1 MTSPGSK
8 DAAASAV
15 GGPEPTAGLT
25 GATPLR
31 LPPGGACRLQQG
43 KVDLYAELLD
53 GDGAILRREQ
63 LFDLDAGALL
73 YDLPTLPGLRWIV
86 LGRGPT
92 QLQPVA
98 VATLTP
104 SQVQPWLAGLCGV
117 LERTFRGVGLM
128 QHHLSAGGAPFEAA
142 AGEHVSSSAGI
153 TWARFEGSPLRYLDD
168 LALVPG
174 GGSVYFP
181 LSPGTWLTP
190 TATVEVEPL
199 ALDEPR
205 LVTALPQAMEHFHR
219 VVVELV
225 KESWV
230 AAFQQE
236 QHRLSRRQHL
246 TQRERLAVLSRF
258 STVIDG
264 GGEWDLD
271 AGASPLVR
279 VCQHIG
285 RQLGVQVR
293 PPALSPDRRQ
303 GVAAQVE
310 AISRRSRLRARQV
323 VLRDGW
329 WRREMRPMLAFR
341 RDSGKPVAL
350 LPWRGG
356 QAVWDPAKAVCMADQ
371 GGQRLR
377 KIDAGQA
384 QDIAP
389 LAYSFFRVLPDRP
402 LRTADLLAFAMRFC
416 RRDLAMAL
424 LCSLCGVAMALLV
437 PIATGWIVDI
447 TIPGHQ
453 TSQLFSIALALLIA
467 TFAIFSLK
475 ICEDIALLRFEGR
488 LAETLQPAILD
499 RLLRLPN
506 TFFRR
511 YSAGDLAERVQA
523 IETVETRL
531 SEGLMSSLLS
541 GCLSLINF
549 ALLVYISPK
558 AAMVAALLLLV
569 LMIGFLLTAHRQKA
583 FWLRIHR
590 LEGRLASMILQ
601 MMHGMQR
608 VRLAGSEDRM
618 FVRWGNLSMK
628 FRDVLNACYNSEM
641 LFGVFSKSFQVLC
654 FAILFAVMAPI
665 AREGLSTGR
674 FLAFIAAFTMV
685 LTGLAEMARVVI
697 SSMEVV
703 PAFERLH
710 PLLDS
715 VPESEMERAHPGVLS
730 GRLEVHQLTFRYG
743 EGMPWVLQGLCLQAR
758 AGESIAIVGPSGCGK
773 STLLRLILGFEHA
786 TAGSIYFDGK
796 DVAGLDLRE
805 VRHQIGVVLQNDQLM
820 EASLFQNIR
829 GDKDISMD
837 EAWRAAEMSGIA
849 DDIRAMPLGM
859 HTVVSAR
866 GADLSGGQVQRLLIA
881 RALASRPRILLLDEA
896 TSALDNLTQSLV
908 TDSLDH
914 LRVTR
919 ITIAHRLSTVRKADR
934 IFVIRRGQVVEEG
947 TYQSLMDKPA
957 FFAELVQRQLH

>member
-1 MTSPGSK
+1 MSSQHVE
-8 DAAASAV
+8 AADTAS
-15 GGPEPTAGLT
+15 GPPTAAGELS
-25 GATPLR
+25 GAAPLP
-31 LPPGGACRLQQG
+31 LPSGGACRLLEG
-43 KVDLYAELLD
+43 RVDLYAELLD
-53 GDGAILRREQ
+53 SDGAILRREH
-63 LFDLDAGALL
+63 LFELDAGAIL
-73 YDLPTLPGLRWIV
+73 YDLPTLPGLRWIA
-86 LGRGPT
+86 LGRGAT
-92 QLQPVA
+92 RLEAVA
-98 VATLTP
+98 VASLTP
-104 SQVQPWLAGLCGV
+104 SQVEPWLAGLCAV
-117 LERTFRGVGLM
+117 LERAFRGVGLV
-128 QHHLSAGGAPFEAA
+128 QHHLSPGTAAFEVA
-142 AGEHVSSSAGI
+142 AGEHMSASAGI
-153 TWARFEGSPLRYLDD
+153 TWGRFEGSPLMYLDD
-168 LALVPG
+168 VTLVPG
-174 GGSVYFP
+174 GGWVFFP
-181 LSPGTWLTP
+181 LSPRTWLTP
-190 TATVEVEPL
+190 TSSVHVEPL
-199 ALDEPR
+199 TLDDPR
-205 LVTALPQAMEHFHR
+205 LATALPQAMEHFHQ

-225 KESWV
+225 KESWI

-236 QHRLSRRQHL
+236 QHRLSRRQRL
-246 TQRERLAVLSRF
+246 TERERLAVLSRF

-264 GGEWDLD
+264 GGTWQLD
-271 AGASPLVR
+271 AAASPLVR

-293 PPALSPDRRQ
+293 PPAMSPDQRQ

-356 QAVWDPAKAVCMADQ
+356 QAVWDPAKALRLTGQ

-377 KIDAGQA
+377 KVDAEQA

-402 LRTADLLAFAMRFC
+402 LGTADLVAFAMRFC
-416 RRDLAMAL
+416 RRDLLMAL

-467 TFAIFSLK
+467 TFAVFSLK

-499 RLLRLPN
+499 RLLRMPN
-506 TFFRR
+506 TFFRQ

-523 IETVETRL
+523 IESVETRL
-531 SEGLMSSLLS
+531 SEGLMSSMLS
-541 GCLSLINF
+541 GFLSLINF
-549 ALLVYISPK
+549 ALLIYISPK
-558 AAMVAALLLLV
+558 AALVAALLLLV
-569 LMIGFLLTAHRQKA
+569 LMAVFLVTAHRQKA

-590 LEGRLASMILQ
+590 LEGQLASMILQ

-628 FRDVLNACYNSEM
+628 FRDVLNTCYNSEM
-641 LFGVFSKSFQVLC
+641 RFGVFSKSFQVLC

-685 LTGLAEMARVVI
+685 LSGLAEMARVVI

-703 PAFERLH
+703 PTFERLH
-710 PLLDS
+710 PLLHS
-715 VPESEMERAHPGVLS
+715 VPESEVERIHPGVLS
-730 GRLEVHQLTFRYG
+730 GRLEIHQLTFRYG
-743 EGMPWVLQGLCLQAR
+743 EGMPWVLQGLSLRIR

-773 STLLRLILGFEHA
+773 STLLRLILGFERA

-837 EAWRAAEMSGIA
+837 EAWRAAEMAGIA
-849 DDIRAMPLGM
+849 DDIKAMPLGM
-859 HTVVSAR
+859 YTVVSAK

-896 TSALDNLTQSLV
+896 TSALDNVTQSLV

-919 ITIAHRLSTVRKADR
+919 ITIAHRLSTVRQADR

-947 TYQSLMDKPA
+947 TYQSLMA
-957 FFAELVQRQLH
+957 EQGFFAELVRRQLH